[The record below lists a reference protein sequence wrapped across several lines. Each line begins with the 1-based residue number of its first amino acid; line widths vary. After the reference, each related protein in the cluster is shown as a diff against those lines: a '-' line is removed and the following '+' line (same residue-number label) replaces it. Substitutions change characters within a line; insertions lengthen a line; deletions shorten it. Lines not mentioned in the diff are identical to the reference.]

1 MSRRRTATR
10 TTLRIALASAA
21 VAGAVLAPVS
31 SAFAAPQTSSVAA
44 SADKSG
50 PIRTYKL
57 PDGSRA
63 GVHEPKAGHFQVA
76 VSKGDIMLALLDDKR
91 PYATV
96 HNLFVEM
103 DPRNGRV
110 TWVEQ
115 KNIGLGTDKGNRY
128 TRGAYVGNRALAD
141 GIRAVVYRKASHEF
155 TAYVVSNGKFVKLLD
170 GAHPTVLTGKHGHG
184 DYLVHLNARTGQ
196 VTALKDK
203 GSNGQGPVTPV
214 CFVEKKQDIGAGTLA
229 VLTNS
234 AKGPEV
240 WLKDMGDR
248 SVIVGHL
255 DRKHPSLPKSAGI
268 IAKITDI
275 NTAQPKLITK
285 VEGGSARYATTLFP
299 KLPKG
304 CTVVNHVK

>member
-31 SAFAAPQTSSVAA
+31 SAFATPQTSSVAA
-44 SADKSG
+44 AHKSG

-103 DPRNGRV
+103 DTRNGRV

-128 TRGAYVGNRALAD
+128 TRGKFVTNRLLPGGN
-141 GIRAVVYRKASHEF
+141 RAVVYQQSQYAY
-155 TAYVVSNGKFVKLLD
+155 TAYVIWDGKLAKVLD
-170 GAHPTVLTGKHGHG
+170 RAHPTVLTGKHG
-184 DYLVHLNARTGQ
+184 DYLVRLNPRLGQ
-196 VTALKDK
+196 VTAVKDK